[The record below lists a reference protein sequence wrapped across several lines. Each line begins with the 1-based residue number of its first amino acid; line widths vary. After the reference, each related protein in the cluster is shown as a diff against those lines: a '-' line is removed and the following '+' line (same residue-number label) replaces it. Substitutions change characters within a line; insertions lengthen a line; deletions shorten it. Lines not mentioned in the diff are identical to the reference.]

1 MQRVLDIGGASG
13 SGLVSMIL
21 HHVHAPDILRVARCC
36 TFFRRVVMQP
46 GAWKYC
52 PDVHVRSLI
61 RNTSLCTRHMPVA
74 FAGPSHTTDVWL
86 SILREF
92 ASSVRIQS
100 FVFRSTFVDSSN
112 SSNRVLNQLL
122 LHSDFHSL
130 LHLCIPFC
138 DQDTG
143 DVVAMLT
150 RLHTLEI
157 ESHATS
163 EGIACLHQLPRLTSL
178 KFSDI
183 PASPDHAKQWES
195 CLSVVSTLPH
205 LQELDVCY
213 AFVSNVVAFCK
224 AVAHTRRFTR
234 LVVRHM
240 RWGSE
245 RQEDIAMVTD
255 FGPLQSVS
263 VHGWG
268 EASNALLRVLQGA
281 SALRELLLYN
291 AFHKEIVQTL
301 LRNNRD
307 LCVTARPLTSS
318 YAFSNETMAEMAHV
332 QVVFPNRFLC
342 IQR

>member
-1 MQRVLDIGGASG
+1 
-13 SGLVSMIL
+13 
-21 HHVHAPDILRVARCC
+21 
-36 TFFRRVVMQP
+36 
-46 GAWKYC
+46 
-52 PDVHVRSLI
+52 
-61 RNTSLCTRHMPVA
+61 MPVA

-100 FVFRSTFVDSSN
+100 FEFHCTFANPSESTN
-112 SSNRVLNQLL
+112 LVLNQLL

-130 LHLCIPFC
+130 SHLCIPFC
-138 DQDTG
+138 DKDTG
-143 DVVAMLT
+143 DVVSTLT
-150 RLHTLEI
+150 QLSSLEI
-157 ESHATS
+157 VSHVTP
-163 EGIACLHQLPRLTSL
+163 ECFACLHQLPRLTFL
-178 KFSDI
+178 KFGDFT
-183 PASPDHAKQWES
+183 AYPDHTKQWES
-195 CLSVVSTLPH
+195 CLPVVSTLPH

-213 AFVSNVVAFCK
+213 ALVSNVVDFCK

-245 RQEDIAMVTD
+245 RDIAKVTD

-268 EASNALLRVLQGA
+268 EASHALLRVLQGA
-281 SALRELLLYN
+281 SALHELLLYG
-291 AFHKEIVQTL
+291 AFHKETVQTL

-318 YAFSNETMAEMAHV
+318 YAFSPGDMAEMAHV

-342 IQR
+342 THM